1 MNNTNDEQNNKDIDL
16 ETVDDVSFEEVD
28 SDGDSISNPLDLIKK
43 LKEKIKTLEKEKAE
57 YLLGW
62 QKDKADFINLRKK
75 DEEVKKGVIDVVKQ
89 NFIIE
94 LLPVLDSFEIA
105 LKNKE
110 AWEKVDQNWRV
121 GVEYII
127 NQLKTILES
136 NGLQRIYPLGEK
148 FDPNRDD
155 AIENIDT
162 DDKNKD
168 NIVLEVVSTG
178 YKIGDNIIRPA
189 KVKVGVFNS

>member
-28 SDGDSISNPLDLIKK
+28 SDGDSISSPLDLIKK

-75 DEEVKKGVIDVVKQ
+75 DEEINKGVIDVVKQ

-155 AIENIDT
+155 AIENIET
-162 DDKNKD
+162 DDKSKD

-189 KVKVGVFNS
+189 KVKVASFK

>member
-28 SDGDSISNPLDLIKK
+28 SEGDSISSPLDLIKK
-43 LKEKIKTLEKEKAE
+43 LKEKIKILEKEKAE

-162 DDKNKD
+162 DDKSKD
-168 NIVLEVVSTG
+168 SIVLEVVSTG

-189 KVKVGVFNS
+189 KVKVASFK